1 MHLAEIDALLAAE
14 GIVKP
19 VSIAIEEN
27 VPETVRKLRAARLK
41 RKLKRIEASKGR
53 AGDNHYKRK
62 RMKRREEY
70 QKYDL
75 KWRRD
80 RYHRQFKT
88 VEGRYNR
95 ARELWARRL
104 SPEMMADCMSLE
116 EFSRL
121 MKYKPDKVREL
132 YPGIKVD
139 SRTRNLDNYR
149 EYHERYRNRYPNEDR
164 IIDCMYKI
172 VRNDVSRAYTL
183 DNVLV
188 LDQYTHMVYYD
199 SIYDNV

>member
-1 MHLAEIDALLAAE
+1 MDLAAVDRLFAAE
-14 GIVKP
+14 GITKP
-19 VSIAIEEN
+19 ISIEVVEN

-53 AGDNHYKRK
+53 AGDNHYTRK

-80 RYHRQFKT
+80 KYHKQFKT
-88 VEGRYNR
+88 VEGRYSR
-95 ARELWARRL
+95 IRELWARRL
-104 SPEMMADCMSLE
+104 TPEQMESCMPLDD
-116 EFSRL
+116 FKRL
-121 MKYKPDKVREL
+121 MEYKPDKVREL

-139 SRTRNLDNYR
+139 SRSRNLDNYS

-172 VRNDVSRAYTL
+172 VRNDISKAYTL
-183 DNVLV
+183 DNIIV
-188 LDQYTHMVYYD
+188 LDQYTNLVYYD
-199 SIYDNV
+199 SICDNV

>member
-1 MHLAEIDALLAAE
+1 MDLDAINALFAEEQIA
-14 GIVKP
+14 KP
-19 VSIAIEEN
+19 ISITIEEN

-104 SPEMMADCMSLE
+104 SKEQMENCMSLE
-116 EFSRL
+116 DFRRL
-121 MKYKPDKVREL
+121 LEYKPDKVREL

-139 SRTRNLDNYR
+139 SRTRNLDNHR
-149 EYHERYRNRYPNEDR
+149 DYHERYRNRYPNEDR

-172 VRNDVSRAYTL
+172 VRNDTSRAYTL
-183 DNVLV
+183 DNIIV

-199 SIYDNV
+199 SIYDNL